1 MFERSVIM
9 LSKRASLLKPSP
21 TLAINAKEKE
31 LKAKGIDIA
40 GFGAGEPDF
49 NTPDHIK
56 QAAITAIN
64 DNFTRYT
71 PVSGIDPLKDAV
83 IDKFKK
89 DNNLNYK
96 REEII
101 ISCGG
106 KHSLYN
112 LFQAIFQE
120 GDEVIIPAPYWVSYP
135 PMVELTGA
143 KPVIVETHEDEDY
156 QITSD
161 ILKRF
166 INKNTKGIILNY
178 PSNPV
183 GSIYYRENLEQI
195 GKLAVENNF
204 YIISDE
210 IYEKLTY
217 DDYTHV
223 SIASLDPAFKERTII
238 CHGVAKTYAMTGWR
252 IGFTAGD
259 AIIIKA
265 MGNLQSQSTSNPT
278 SISQMAAIAAL
289 NGPQDSI
296 ATMLGAFKKRRDY
309 LIGELIS
316 ISGITCYSPKG
327 AFYAFPNFNNV
338 LGKTYKGSV
347 IGTSTRLT
355 EILLEDFHTAVVPGV
370 EFGKEGYLRLSFATS
385 MEIIEKGVERI
396 KNAVASFK

>member
-1 MFERSVIM
+1 M

-56 QAAITAIN
+56 QAAIKAIN

-71 PVSGIDPLKDAV
+71 PAAGIDPLKDAV
-83 IDKFKK
+83 IEKFKR
-89 DNNLNYK
+89 DNGLTYK
-96 REEII
+96 RDEVI

-135 PMVELTGA
+135 SMVELAGA
-143 KPVIVETHEDEDY
+143 KPVIVETYEKEDY
-156 QITSD
+156 QITAGM
-161 ILKRF
+161 LKKY
-166 INKNTKGIILNY
+166 INKNTKGIVLNY

-183 GSIYYRENLEQI
+183 GSIFYRENLEQI

-204 YIISDE
+204 YIVSDE

-217 DDYTHV
+217 DDYTHA

-252 IGFTAGD
+252 IGFAAGQSS
-259 AIIIKA
+259 IIKA
-265 MGNLQSQSTSNPT
+265 MGNIQSQSTSNPT
-278 SISQMAAIAAL
+278 SISQMAAVAAL

-296 ATMLGAFKKRRDY
+296 TLMLEAFKKRRDY
-309 LIGELIS
+309 LVKELKS
-316 ISGITCYSPKG
+316 IPGVTCYNPKG
-327 AFYAFPNFNNV
+327 AFYVFPNFNNV
-338 LGKTYKGSV
+338 LGKTYKGRV
-347 IGTSTRLT
+347 VDTSTALT

-385 MEIIEKGVERI
+385 MEVIEKGVERI
-396 KNAVASFK
+396 KKAVASFE